1 MASGERQTAESA
13 KAQWPPATSSGS
25 GYHEPM
31 SEEQPDT
38 EFFRRLLPDY
48 LAVLLVE
55 RGLAGNTL
63 SAYQADLRRFG
74 AWLSREGVTAQEC
87 ERADLRRY
95 LSSLRGSGLSARSSA
110 RALAALRGL
119 FRYLVERGE
128 TKVDPTLEL
137 ETPKLM
143 RALPHF
149 LSTAEVEALLSAP
162 DTTTALGVRDRAMIE
177 TMYASGVRVSEL
189 VSLKAS
195 HLHLDPGFVRVW
207 GKGSKERIVPV
218 GREALEWLSRYLD
231 EVRPKLDSRRAEELF
246 LSIRGR
252 GMTRQRFWLMIK
264 GYGRKAGIGT
274 HLSPHVLRHSFATHL
289 LEHGADLRA
298 VQAMLGHADISTTE
312 IYTHITR
319 ERLRQLYDAK
329 HPRA

>member
-1 MASGERQTAESA
+1 MQPTAPSRSSYHAAVTEERPKGELIN
-13 KAQWPPATSSGS
+13 
-25 GYHEPM
+25 
-31 SEEQPDT
+31 
-38 EFFRRLLPDY
+38 RLLPDY
-48 LAVLLVE
+48 LAALLVE
-55 RGLAGNTL
+55 RGLSPHTL
-63 SAYQADLRRFG
+63 SAYRSDLTQFG
-74 AWLSREGVTAQEC
+74 LWLSREGVTARGC

-95 LSSLRGSGLSARSSA
+95 LSALRGRGLSARSTA

-119 FRYLVERGE
+119 FRYLLERGE
-128 TKVDPTLEL
+128 TKQDPTLEL

-143 RALPHF
+143 RALPRF
-149 LSTAEVEALLSAP
+149 LSTEEVEALLAAP
-162 DTTTALGVRDRAMIE
+162 DTATPLGVRDRAMIE

-218 GREALEWLSRYLD
+218 GSEARAWLARYLE
-231 EVRPKLDSRRAEELF
+231 EVRPRLDTHRAEELF
-246 LSIRGR
+246 LSIRGQA
-252 GMTRQRFWLMIK
+252 MTRQRFWSMIK
-264 GYGRKAGIGT
+264 QYGRKAGIVAT
-274 HLSPHVLRHSFATHL
+274 LSPHVLRHSFATHL